1 MKASLIAFILRHA
14 IFNFQRNILRPF
26 PLNKRVRYLSISRR
40 CVWSMRLEKDFEGA
54 NAANRYPTSNSDSIG
69 REKNGWWIRS
79 NSHQQGEIKTR
90 STWAKIQRETD
101 RARERLEE
109 GGIEEELRIGKKIFQ
124 KRLFRK
130 IISWYLKINQF
141 DFVLITFYCSFV
153 LWHWARDTLLFVISF
168 LFKLLTKFKIKFEL
182 LWKHF

>member
-1 MKASLIAFILRHA
+1 MKASLIAFTLRHA

-109 GGIEEELRIGKKIFQ
+109 GGSRKSYELEKKYF
-124 KRLFRK
+124 KRDYFES
-130 IISWYLKINQF
+130 ISWYLKINQF

-168 LFKLLTKFKIKFEL
+168 LFKLVDKI
-182 LWKHF
+182 